1 MERNILEKEIN
12 LIQEEP
18 QQTLSMH
25 PKKFA
30 LWLFIVSI
38 VMIFAAMS
46 SAYTVRQAEGN
57 WLEFEMPFIFWVNSA
72 ILIASSITMHIA
84 YVSAKRDNLG
94 MVKIAMI
101 ITTLLGLGFLVG
113 QWYSWVAL
121 VDMKVF
127 FGGSYSNPS
136 GSFLYV
142 ITGLHAFHL
151 ITGIIYL
158 LIILG
163 ASFQYN
169 IHSKNMVRM
178 EMCATYWHFLDIL
191 WLYLFAFL
199 LLNH

>member
-1 MERNILEKEIN
+1 MDRNINIL
-12 LIQEEP
+12 QEEP
-18 QQTLSMH
+18 QQTLAMH

-46 SAYTVRQAEGN
+46 SAYMVRQAEGN
-57 WLEFEMPFIFWVNSA
+57 WLDFEMPTIFWVNSG
-72 ILIASSITMHIA
+72 ILLASSVTMHWA
-84 YVSAKRDNLG
+84 YVAAKKDNLA
-94 MVKIAMI
+94 MIKVAMI

-127 FGGSYSNPS
+127 FAGTSSNPS

-151 ITGIIYL
+151 VTGVVYL
-158 LIILG
+158 VIILG
-163 ASFQYN
+163 ASFQYK
-169 IHSKNMVRM
+169 IHSKSLVRM

-191 WLYLFAFL
+191 WIYLFAFL

>member
-1 MERNILEKEIN
+1 MNRELNNIQL
-12 LIQEEP
+12 LQEQP
-18 QQTLSMH
+18 QQPLAMH

-46 SAYTVRQAEGN
+46 SAYMVRQAEGN
-57 WLEFEMPFIFWVNSA
+57 WLEYEMPTIFWTNSA
-72 ILIASSITMHIA
+72 ILIASSITMHWA
-84 YVSAKRDNLG
+84 YISAKRDNLQ
-94 MVKIAMI
+94 MLKIAMF
-101 ITTLLGLGFLVG
+101 ITTLLGIGFLVG

-127 FGGSYSNPS
+127 FAGSYSNPS

-151 ITGIIYL
+151 ITGIVFL
-158 LIILG
+158 AIILG
-163 ASFQYN
+163 ASFQYK
-169 IHSKNMVRM
+169 IHSKSMVRM

-199 LLNH
+199 LINH

>member
-72 ILIASSITMHIA
+72 ILIASSITMHVA

>member
-1 MERNILEKEIN
+1 MDRNINIL
-12 LIQEEP
+12 QEEP
-18 QQTLSMH
+18 QQTLAMH

-46 SAYTVRQAEGN
+46 SAYMVRQAEGN
-57 WLEFEMPFIFWVNSA
+57 WLDFEMPTIFWVNSG
-72 ILIASSITMHIA
+72 ILLASSITMHWAYIA
-84 YVSAKRDNLG
+84 AKKDNLA
-94 MVKIAMI
+94 MIKVAMI

-127 FGGSYSNPS
+127 FAGTSSNPS

-151 ITGIIYL
+151 VTGIVYL
-158 LIILG
+158 VIILG
-163 ASFQYN
+163 ASFQYK
-169 IHSKNMVRM
+169 IHSKNLVRM

-191 WLYLFAFL
+191 WIYLFAFL

>member
-1 MERNILEKEIN
+1 MDRNIN
-12 LIQEEP
+12 LLQEEP
-18 QQTLSMH
+18 QQTLAMH

-46 SAYTVRQAEGN
+46 SAYMVRQAEGN
-57 WLEFEMPFIFWVNSA
+57 WLDFEMPTIFWVNSG
-72 ILIASSITMHIA
+72 ILLASSVTMHWAYIA
-84 YVSAKRDNLG
+84 AKRDNLA
-94 MVKIAMI
+94 MIKVAMI

-127 FGGSYSNPS
+127 FAGTASNPS

-151 ITGIIYL
+151 VTGIVYL
-158 LIILG
+158 VIILG
-163 ASFQYN
+163 ASFQYK
-169 IHSKNMVRM
+169 IHSKNLVRM

-191 WLYLFAFL
+191 WIYLFAFL

>member
-1 MERNILEKEIN
+1 MDRNINIL
-12 LIQEEP
+12 QEEP
-18 QQTLSMH
+18 QQTLAMH

-46 SAYTVRQAEGN
+46 SAYMVRQAEGN
-57 WLEFEMPFIFWVNSA
+57 WLDFEMPAIFWVNSA
-72 ILIASSITMHIA
+72 ILVASSITMHWA
-84 YVSAKRDNLG
+84 YVSAKKDNLAA
-94 MVKIAMI
+94 VKVAMI
-101 ITTLLGLGFLVG
+101 LTTLLGLGFLVG
-113 QWYSWVAL
+113 QWYSWAAL
-121 VDMKVF
+121 VDMQVF
-127 FGGSYSNPS
+127 FAGTSSNPS

-151 ITGIIYL
+151 VTGIVYL

-163 ASFQYN
+163 ASFQYK
-169 IHSKNMVRM
+169 IHSKSLVRM

-191 WLYLFAFL
+191 WIYLFAFL